1 MDEFD
6 KWLLPEGIDEV
17 LPQEAIRLEGIRRRI
32 LDLFASWGYRI
43 IISPLAEHL
52 ESFLLDDK
60 DDLQIQTF
68 KLTDQLSGR
77 MLGVR
82 PDMTPQIARMDAHSL
97 RENSINRL
105 CYVGQTL
112 NTRPSGAGQSRSPLQ
127 IGAEIYGHKGVGSNA
142 EALRLMIEMF
152 RALEV
157 EDAHIVLGHV
167 GIYSALTER
176 AALDARQRQR
186 LTDLM
191 RTKSKKEAQSY
202 LAACE
207 ISQENRRLLVDLIDF
222 YGELSLLPEA
232 RRRYAGIAPA
242 IDMSLD
248 EIDLTAKMIAS
259 DGITVHCDFLEAPGY
274 HYEDGL
280 VFAAFTSGIGQ
291 EIARGGRYDG
301 IGKVFGRARPG
312 IGFSSDLKLL
322 ARVAGGDKGSAGN
335 ETLVYAPLD
344 ADANLAA
351 KISHMRRSG
360 ERVIIQLDDDD
371 RPDKH
376 GCTHILCQENGGW
389 RVKAL

>member
-6 KWLLPEGIDEV
+6 RWLLPEGIDEA
-17 LPQEAIRLEGIRRRI
+17 LPAEAIRLESLRRRI

-112 NTRPSGAGQSRSPLQ
+112 NTRPSGAGQSRSPFQ

-142 EALRLMIEMF
+142 EILHLMIEMF
-152 RALEV
+152 RMLPV
-157 EDAHIVLGHV
+157 KDVHIVLGHV
-167 GIYSALTER
+167 GIYSALTEISG
-176 AALDARQRQR
+176 LDASQCRS
-186 LTDLM
+186 LTELM
-191 RTKSKKEAQSY
+191 RTKSKKEVRRY
-202 LAACE
+202 LAAHKVSE
-207 ISQENRRLLVDLIDF
+207 RHSRLLVDLIDF
-222 YGELSLLPEA
+222 YGELSLLPAA
-232 RRRYAGIAPA
+232 RRQFADIAPA
-242 IDMSLD
+242 IDMALD
-248 EIDLTAKMIAS
+248 EIELTANIIVS
-259 DGITVHCDFLEAPGY
+259 DDITVHCDFLEAPGY

-280 VFAAFTSGIGQ
+280 VFAAFTPGVGQ

-301 IGKVFGRARPG
+301 IGRVFGRSRPS
-312 IGFSSDLKLL
+312 IGFSGDLKLL
-322 ARVAGGDKGSAGN
+322 AMVADDAVGSTEN
-335 ETLVYAPLD
+335 KTLVYAPLTD
-344 ADANLAA
+344 DTELMI
-351 KISHMRRSG
+351 KISAMRRAG
-360 ERVIIQLDDDD
+360 ERVIVQLDDDD

-376 GCTHILCQENGGW
+376 GCTHILCKAKSGW
-389 RVKAL
+389 SVKAL